1 MWNAFSST
9 SPAHEKSTIEARNTD
24 REDEDPIVTLT
35 SVLTTTVHPTW
46 VVTEAVT
53 IASIPTASTDS
64 STQPDNAQT
73 EITTANT
80 QAEATQTTLPQPQ
93 TAPSEAISTAL
104 TISAS
109 SSQQMQEPSGTR
121 APSSDST
128 LPSNTYTWTTASVYW
143 PESSTTAT
151 ASTFQTATSTAA
163 FQYYSSSPLST
174 STSMASVVAGASTS
188 SEAQSKSSHHKVSV
202 IVGGTVGGVAFCA
215 FGILACFLFIRRR
228 RQGGQHKRKNSRQ
241 SLLHDRHSISSFNDT
256 HQRQYS
262 QSSMN
267 TIQEV
272 SIPSAPAP
280 VFPPPRN
287 FSNPS
292 NIRPNPALAAS
303 NQDLSLDRMYLR
315 EESPPGYT
323 ENFQY
328 DVEHSPVSP
337 IIEVSPPS
345 RSVSNY
351 SRCSWEGSG
360 SLKFPQEYDL
370 SVPNSRQASTYYP
383 GESTFTLADTASPGS
398 NVLDMAK
405 TRDSTR
411 SDPFDLEPSPR
422 SPPKEPPLPPPSYW
436 RFRF

>member
-1 MWNAFSST
+1 MWNVSSST
-9 SPAHEKSTIEARNTD
+9 SPAHEKGIIEARNTGPK
-24 REDEDPIVTLT
+24 EEDPIVTLT

-53 IASIPTASTDS
+53 IAGIPTAPTDS

-73 EITTANT
+73 ELPATNT
-80 QAEATQTTLPQPQ
+80 PAEATQITLSQSQ
-93 TAPSEAISTAL
+93 TALSEAPSTGL
-104 TISAS
+104 TTSAS
-109 SSQQMQEPSGTR
+109 SSRQMQEPSATG
-121 APSSDST
+121 ASSSDSN
-128 LPSNTYTWTTASVYW
+128 PYNWETTPVYGSV
-143 PESSTTAT
+143 SAT
-151 ASTFQTATSTAA
+151 IAAVSTFQTATSTAA
-163 FQYYSSSPLST
+163 AQSYSSSPLST
-174 STSMASVVAGASTS
+174 STSMASVIAGASTS
-188 SEAQSKSSHHKVSV
+188 SVQSKSSHHKVSV

-215 FGILACFLFIRRR
+215 IGLLACFLFIRRR
-228 RQGGQHKRKNSRQ
+228 RRGGQHQRKNSRQ
-241 SLLHDRHSISSFNDT
+241 SLLHDRNSISSFNDT
-256 HQRQYS
+256 HQRQSS
-262 QSSMN
+262 QSSMH
-267 TIQEV
+267 TVQEV

-280 VFPPPRN
+280 VFPPLRN

-323 ENFQY
+323 EGFY
-328 DVEHSPVSP
+328 DDVECSPVSP
-337 IIEVSPPS
+337 IIEISPPS

-370 SVPNSRQASTYYP
+370 SVPNSRQVSTYYP
-383 GESTFTLADTASPGS
+383 GESTFTLPDTASPSS

-405 TRDSTR
+405 TRDSAR

>member
-1 MWNAFSST
+1 MWNVSSST
-9 SPAHEKSTIEARNTD
+9 SPAHEKSTIEARNTV
-24 REDEDPIVTLT
+24 REGEDPIVTLT

-46 VVTEAVT
+46 VITDAVT
-53 IASIPTASTDS
+53 LAGILTAPTDS
-64 STQPDNAQT
+64 STQPDAQT
-73 EITTANT
+73 ETTTADS
-80 QAEATQTTLPQPQ
+80 QAEATRTTLPQPQ
-93 TAPSEAISTAL
+93 TAPSEALSTIL
-104 TISAS
+104 TTSAS
-109 SSQQMQEPSGTR
+109 SSQQMQEPSATG
-121 APSSDST
+121 APSSDS
-128 LPSNTYTWTTASVYW
+128 PSKTYTWETTSVYW
-143 PESSTTAT
+143 PASATTAT

-163 FQYYSSSPLST
+163 FQSYSSSPLST
-174 STSMASVVAGASTS
+174 STSMTSVIAGASTS
-188 SEAQSKSSHHKVSV
+188 SETSSAQSKSSHHKVGV
-202 IVGGTVGGVAFCA
+202 IVGGTVGGAAFCA
-215 FGILACFLFIRRR
+215 IGLLACFLFIRRR
-228 RQGGQHKRKNSRQ
+228 RRGGQHKRKNSRQ

-280 VFPPPRN
+280 VVPPPRN

-328 DVEHSPVSP
+328 DVERSPVSP
-337 IIEVSPPS
+337 IIEISPPS

-360 SLKFPQEYDL
+360 YLKFPQDYDL

>member
-1 MWNAFSST
+1 MWNVSSST
-9 SPAHEKSTIEARNTD
+9 SPAHEKGIIEARNTYPKN
-24 REDEDPIVTLT
+24 EDPIVTLT

-53 IASIPTASTDS
+53 IAGIPTAPTDS
-64 STQPDNAQT
+64 STQPDNAPT
-73 EITTANT
+73 ELTIANT
-80 QAEATQTTLPQPQ
+80 QAEATQTALPQSQ
-93 TAPSEAISTAL
+93 TAISEALSIAL
-104 TISAS
+104 TTSAS
-109 SSQQMQEPSGTR
+109 SSQQV
-121 APSSDST
+121 SDSH
-128 LPSNTYTWTTASVYW
+128 PYTWETTPVYW
-143 PESSTTAT
+143 SVSATVAT

-163 FQYYSSSPLST
+163 AQSYSSSPLST
-174 STSMASVVAGASTS
+174 STSMASVIAGASTS
-188 SEAQSKSSHHKVSV
+188 SVQSKNSHHKVGV

-215 FGILACFLFIRRR
+215 IGLLACFLFIRRR
-228 RQGGQHKRKNSRQ
+228 RRGGQHQRKNSRQ

-292 NIRPNPALAAS
+292 NIRPNPVLAAS

-323 ENFQY
+323 EGFNY
-328 DVEHSPVSP
+328 DVERSPVSP
-337 IIEVSPPS
+337 IIEISPPS

-351 SRCSWEGSG
+351 SRCSWEGSD

-370 SVPNSRQASTYYP
+370 SVPNSRQVSAYYP
-383 GESTFTLADTASPGS
+383 GESTFTLPDTASPSS
-398 NVLDMAK
+398 NVIDMAK
-405 TRDSTR
+405 TRDSAR

-422 SPPKEPPLPPPSYW
+422 SPPKEPPLPPSYW